1 MNVPFFL
8 ARRYFFSRK
17 KYNAVN
23 IISGIAVCGIM
34 LATAAMICTLSVF
47 NGFQDLVATL
57 FTNFD
62 PELKVVATQ
71 GKVFNPKESRIS
83 RIHDMDEIEVW
94 CETLE
99 EQAMLKYKDRQT
111 MCILK
116 GVESNFKQL
125 AQIDSILLGQGNFK
139 LTDETARISYGV
151 LGVDLTS
158 KLNCGLYF
166 TGPMEVYAP
175 KRNAHINLTNPSL
188 AFNRNYFYSPGSVF
202 MVNQEK
208 YDSNYTLVPLS
219 FARKLFNYTNEVS
232 AIEIKLKPGSNVRS
246 VQKTIQETLGN
257 HFLVLNRYEQQA
269 DAFKIMKIEKLMS
282 YIFLTF
288 ILTIASFNIIGSL
301 SMLIV
306 DKKHDMNTL
315 KSLGA
320 DHQTITNVF
329 LYEGRLITLIGAT
342 LGILLGL
349 SLCLAQQCFG
359 IIKLGTN
366 GHFIIDSYP
375 VNVESVDVLLVLI
388 TVILIGFLSS
398 WYPVKFLTSK
408 MISVS

>member
-1 MNVPFFL
+1 MNVSFFL

-17 KYNAVN
+17 KYNAIN
-23 IISGIAVCGIM
+23 IISAIAVCGIT

-62 PELKVVATQ
+62 PELKIIATH
-71 GKVFNPKESRIS
+71 GKVFDPKESRIS

-94 CETLE
+94 SETLE
-99 EQAMLKYKDRQT
+99 EQAMLRYKGRQT

-116 GVESNFKQL
+116 GVESNFNQL
-125 AQIDSILLGQGNFK
+125 AQIDSILIGSGEFK
-139 LTDETARISYGV
+139 LTDNEGRISYGI
-151 LGVDLTS
+151 LGVDLTA
-158 KLNCGLYF
+158 KLNCGLFF
-166 TGPMEVYAP
+166 TDPMEVYAP

-188 AFNRNYFYSPGSVF
+188 AFNHNHFFSPGTVF
-202 MVNQEK
+202 IVNQER
-208 YDSNYTLVPLS
+208 YDSNYTLVPLA

-232 AIEIKLKPGSNVRS
+232 AIEIKLKQGSNIRNT
-246 VQKTIQETLGN
+246 QKTIQKTLGN
-257 HFLVLNRYEQQA
+257 HFQVLNRYEQQA

-288 ILTIASFNIIGSL
+288 ILAIACFNIIGSL

-306 DKKHDMNTL
+306 DKKHDIKTL

-320 DHQTITNVF
+320 NQGTITKVF
-329 LYEGRLITLIGAT
+329 LYEGRLITIIGAT
-342 LGILLGL
+342 LGVILGI
-349 SLCLAQQCFG
+349 SLCLVQQSFG
-359 IIKLGTN
+359 IIKLGAS

-375 VNVESVDVLLVLI
+375 INIESVDVLFVSI

-398 WYPVKFLTSK
+398 WYPVRFLTQK
-408 MISVS
+408 MISAF